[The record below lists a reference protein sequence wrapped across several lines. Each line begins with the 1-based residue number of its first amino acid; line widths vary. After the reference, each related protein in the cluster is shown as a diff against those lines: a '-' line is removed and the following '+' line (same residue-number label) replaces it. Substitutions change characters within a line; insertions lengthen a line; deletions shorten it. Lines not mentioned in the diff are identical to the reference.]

1 MYMPILF
8 FIIFATVQAAMLFLG
23 NQAASA
29 AAREAA
35 RVARTGGGTPD
46 AIDAGRFRG
55 QTYAETVGKG
65 VLEQPVRVQVGLV
78 PGRQVRAEVD
88 GFGVTV
94 VPGLPRISIHQA
106 AQGPIEEFRPDQ

>member
-35 RVARTGGGTPD
+35 RVARSGGGTGD
-46 AIDAGRFRG
+46 AVAAGQQRG
-55 QTYAETVGKG
+55 MAYAQSVGKG
-65 VLEQPVRVQVGLV
+65 VLEDPQVQVGLV
-78 PGRQVRAEVD
+78 PGRQVRAVVD
-88 GFGVTV
+88 GHGVSV
-94 VPGLPRISIHQA
+94 VPGLPGLAIHQV